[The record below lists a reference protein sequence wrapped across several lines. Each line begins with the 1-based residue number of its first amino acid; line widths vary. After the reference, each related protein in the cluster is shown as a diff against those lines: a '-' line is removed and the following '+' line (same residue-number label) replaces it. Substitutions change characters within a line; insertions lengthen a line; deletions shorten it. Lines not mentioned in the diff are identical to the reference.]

1 MRQFLAEQAEDGL
14 DGLPRGAVIHG
25 AELPRVHERPPR
37 GIEKA
42 VFEQL
47 IDPANLALLPS
58 EKQRTVILL
67 LAHTGLRVS
76 SLVTLARDALEIGS
90 DGHPYLRYR
99 NIKLNQKI
107 PDGNFKLKLPENVKR
122 VTPQR

>member
-1 MRQFLAEQAEDGL
+1 MMFQCKRTALRSDLL
-14 DGLPRGAVIHG
+14 DFRAQRAVQIS
-25 AELPRVHERPPR
+25 VHRRPLR
-37 GIEKA
+37 K
-42 VFEQL
+42 L
-47 IDPANLALLPS
+47 SALLPS

-99 NIKLNQKI
+99 NIKLKREAVI
-107 PDGNFKLKLPENVKR
+107 PILEQEGMDPKDIQALCSWAERHALSR
-122 VTPQR
+122 